1 MLPQDTADGSYETD
15 QEKIIID
22 EKEFIGLKDTDEV
35 KGLAVS
41 GGGIRSASFGLG
53 VMQALVG
60 NKQLEKI
67 YYLSTVS
74 GGGYLGSALT
84 WALHQYKNSDTTKA
98 NFPLGKLKADG
109 AKQVEKYER
118 LTKNSNDFENLELE
132 GNELLDFIRLHGA
145 YLTPIDKLDIF
156 SFSAV
161 VLRSKIMSLFF
172 YISFFT
178 IAITASLFALYQL
191 VRLIPIEKK
200 AENSE
205 FINIY
210 LLPFGDKG
218 VLLLVAI
225 IIILVMVL
233 IGFFFSFRTFLVN
246 WHGTIG
252 TKVLFNGQKRL
263 GWWLKFSLTCFVF
276 GSLPYVAGW
285 LTDSFENV
293 WASATGSTVFGAVVG
308 IWQYTKASKNEKN
321 KGGTSDLLIYAGAFA
336 LFYGVLLFAYVIAT
350 DFFLYNSFD
359 NDVIA
364 SQFHA
369 YDFKH
374 LGIFLTLPALTLF
387 FGFFVNLNALGPHL
401 LWRSRLMEAFMPDK
415 IAVHTNKWW
424 PAKKADCGMMKD
436 MCWKN
441 DTQPGPDMAGKCKW
455 PYHIINTNIIL
466 PKSTEVKYSGRG
478 GDNFIISPL
487 YCGSDAT
494 KWRKTENF
502 QNTKTATR
510 GITLASAM
518 ATSAAAL
525 NPNAGVS
532 GEGVTR
538 NAIISILL
546 SMLNLRLGYWTCN
559 PKTKKMIGSPNFFT
573 PGLSSE
579 IFRNGFSENSNNIL
593 LSDGGHFENTAMYE
607 LIRRKCNLIIV
618 SDGGEDHKFNFDDLA
633 NAIEKARVD
642 FGTKIRF
649 MDENKVDPILPG
661 SSREGLFQKN
671 MRYPNGVM
679 HLQIYFIPPM
689 QTTNPSLVNL
699 FISNSP

>member
-132 GNELLDFIRLHGA
+132 GNELLNFIRLHGA

-233 IGFFFSFRTFLVN
+233 IGFFFSFRTFFSKLAWNN
-246 WHGTIG
+246 W
-252 TKVLFNGQKRL
+252 
-263 GWWLKFSLTCFVF
+263 
-276 GSLPYVAGW
+276 YE
-285 LTDSFENV
+285 SF
-293 WASATGSTVFGAVVG
+293 
-308 IWQYTKASKNEKN
+308 I
-321 KGGTSDLLIYAGAFA
+321 
-336 LFYGVLLFAYVIAT
+336 
-350 DFFLYNSFD
+350 
-359 NDVIA
+359 
-364 SQFHA
+364 
-369 YDFKH
+369 
-374 LGIFLTLPALTLF
+374 
-387 FGFFVNLNALGPHL
+387 
-401 LWRSRLMEAFMPDK
+401 
-415 IAVHTNKWW
+415 
-424 PAKKADCGMMKD
+424 
-436 MCWKN
+436 
-441 DTQPGPDMAGKCKW
+441 
-455 PYHIINTNIIL
+455 
-466 PKSTEVKYSGRG
+466 
-478 GDNFIISPL
+478 
-487 YCGSDAT
+487 
-494 KWRKTENF
+494 
-502 QNTKTATR
+502 
-510 GITLASAM
+510 
-518 ATSAAAL
+518 
-525 NPNAGVS
+525 
-532 GEGVTR
+532 
-538 NAIISILL
+538 
-546 SMLNLRLGYWTCN
+546 
-559 PKTKKMIGSPNFFT
+559 
-573 PGLSSE
+573 
-579 IFRNGFSENSNNIL
+579 
-593 LSDGGHFENTAMYE
+593 
-607 LIRRKCNLIIV
+607 
-618 SDGGEDHKFNFDDLA
+618 
-633 NAIEKARVD
+633 
-642 FGTKIRF
+642 
-649 MDENKVDPILPG
+649 
-661 SSREGLFQKN
+661 
-671 MRYPNGVM
+671 
-679 HLQIYFIPPM
+679 
-689 QTTNPSLVNL
+689 
-699 FISNSP
+699 